1 MKESFICSEGSL
13 APEYIRVSIGTAVI
27 LGLEQMQLD
36 AQPTTAYLMLYTEGR
51 CLANCGFC
59 PQARESKAR
68 IDSLARIFWPKY
80 QLPEV
85 KKAFESLPESNIFER
100 LCVQVINYAGF
111 FEDLVGVINALNH
124 FDIPISISVQPLKE
138 RQLNQLHQLGVDRVG
153 IPLDAATKALFYGAK
168 GIEAKGP
175 YKWERNL
182 ENLRIAQKIFG
193 NEKVSTH
200 LIIGLGETE
209 FEAVQFLQK
218 MIDSHVLPALFTF
231 TPIRG
236 TRFEKMSR
244 PSLFQY
250 RKIQLARFLLLK
262 RQCRI
267 EDFSFNKEGDI
278 IDFGRPMEQLK
289 EVIHKGT
296 PFLTSGCPGCNRPY
310 YNERPGET
318 LYNYPKQLN
327 NHEINEILRLF
338 QEKMG

>member
-1 MKESFICSEGSL
+1 MKESFICSERSL
-13 APEYIRVSIGTAVI
+13 APEYIRVSVGTAVI
-27 LGLEQMQLD
+27 LGLEQMQVD

-80 QLPEV
+80 TLQEV
-85 KKAFESLPESNIFER
+85 KRAFESLPKSERFER

-124 FDIPISISVQPLKE
+124 LDIPISVSVQPLKE
-138 RQLNQLHQLGVDRVG
+138 MQLSQLHQIGVDRVG
-153 IPLDAATKALFYGAK
+153 IPLDAATETLFYEVK
-168 GIEAKGP
+168 GKGGKGP

-182 ENLRIAQKIFG
+182 ENLRIAQRIFG
-193 NEKVSTH
+193 KEKVSTH

-209 FEAVQFLQK
+209 FEAIQFLQT
-218 MIDSHVLPALFTF
+218 MIDSDVLPALFTF

-250 RKIQLARFLLLK
+250 RKIQLARYLLLK
-262 RQCRI
+262 KQSRV
-267 EDFSFNKEGDI
+267 EDFSFNEEGDI
-278 IDFGRPMEQLK
+278 IDYGSPLEQLK
-289 EVIHKGT
+289 EVIQMGT

-327 NHEINEILRLF
+327 NREINGILQLF